1 MRWFICVLYVLISC
15 TAAIAASDSP
25 VGTIKTVTGTAS
37 IVRAQKVLPAKT
49 GDRIF
54 EGDTLRT
61 GKDGSLGTILED
73 ETSLSLGPNSEI
85 VISEFAFA
93 PAKGKL
99 SIVTRMVKG
108 TAAYI
113 SGVIG
118 KMSPQSVRFET
129 PSASVGVRG
138 TRFLVQVEED

>member
-1 MRWFICVLYVLISC
+1 MRWLICVLCVFISC
-15 TAAIAASDSP
+15 TAAFAASDSP

-37 IVRAQKVLPAKT
+37 VVRAQNILPAKT

-54 EGDTLRT
+54 EGDILRT
-61 GKDGSLGTILED
+61 GKDGSLGTVLED

-85 VISEFAFA
+85 IISEFAFA

-99 SIVTRMVKG
+99 AIVTRMVKG

-138 TRFLVQVEED
+138 TRFLVQVEDE